1 MRIYY
6 DEKERFFHL
15 STSEMSYAIGIM
27 PDGCLIN
34 LYWGPVMH
42 SDNSIR
48 EIICQEVQS
57 YGAASL
63 GVNAQKRGSE
73 RYEIPTREP
82 YDFSEAM
89 IIPIHTD
96 GVRSLR
102 LRYVSHTIN
111 GEDLIIRTK
120 DEVYAFEVDL
130 HYKGYADL
138 PLLSRHIVIRN
149 GEEKNV
155 KLETLKSAA
164 FYLPSGRQYR
174 LTHLAGNWGSE
185 YCRNECMLTQAKT
198 VLENNRI
205 TCAAAQH
212 IPFFALDENGTATET
227 CGEIYFGVLQ
237 WSGDFKITVEQEYGK
252 QISVVGGV
260 GDYDTNY
267 ILKPGEEF
275 ETPAFVCG
283 YSGSGFERMSEVFY
297 DWQFDHIMP
306 RGKNIDKAHAVRPAL
321 YNSWYPYLFDVN
333 EKNCLEMVDKCAE
346 LGVELFVID
355 DGWMPKRVNEKA
367 GLGDWIADPE
377 RFPHGMKI
385 IADACHEKGMMF
397 GLWVEP
403 EMVNPDSE
411 LYRMHPDWV
420 INDATR
426 ERTLQRNQLV
436 LNLARDEVRDWAIA
450 WLDRVIEDYHLDYL
464 KWDMNRYVTENGW
477 PEAEKDVKQSLAIRY
492 TRNLLKIWQ
501 HMNEKYPDVLFENC
515 ASGGGRSDFGM
526 VPYADRINRS
536 DNADPVDIMVIH
548 EGFSMLFVPK
558 TAGGAGNIAP
568 ERHHIHG
575 RYTPLDYRIC
585 WGMAGSLSIGVNIL
599 TASEETMEQLKQAII
614 NYKKY
619 RADLQDAYVYRIASA
634 RTNPY
639 ALFQYVRRDRKAFT
653 LFTFAYGMRN
663 WDLQQ
668 PNFKMRGLIPDAV
681 YVCEDGTQR
690 TGESLMNF
698 GLELNMRGDFYSK
711 MSVWRMKE

>member
-1 MRIYY
+1 MRIIY
-6 DEKERFFHL
+6 DEADRFFHL
-15 STSEMSYAIGIM
+15 STTEMSYAIGIM
-27 PDGCLIN
+27 KNGCLMN
-34 LYWGPVMH
+34 LYWGSVMH
-42 SDNSIR
+42 SDESIR
-48 EIICQEVQS
+48 EIARNVTAG
-57 YGAASL
+57 YGGDSR
-63 GVNAQKRGSE
+63 GVDAQGNGAE
-73 RYEIPTREP
+73 RYELPSREP
-82 YDFSEAM
+82 MDFSEAV
-89 IIPIHTD
+89 ILPIHTD

-102 LRYVSHTIN
+102 LRYVSHEISE
-111 GEDLIIRTK
+111 GQLIIHTK
-120 DEVYAFEVDL
+120 DEVYAFEADL
-130 HYKGYADL
+130 YYKGYADL
-138 PLLSRHIVIRN
+138 PLLSRHILIRN
-149 GEEKNV
+149 KEEDRV
-155 KLETLKSAA
+155 KLESLKSGA
-164 FYLPSGRQYR
+164 FYLPSGRNYR
-174 LTHLAGNWGSE
+174 LTHLAGNWGAE

-198 VLENNRI
+198 VIENNRV
-205 TCAAAQH
+205 TCSAAQH
-212 IPFFALDENGTATET
+212 IPFFALDEDAAATESF
-227 CGEIYFGVLQ
+227 GEVYFGVLQ

-252 QISVVGGV
+252 MVTVVGGI

-267 ILKPGEEF
+267 MLKPGEEL

-283 YSGSGFERMSEVFY
+283 YSGRGFERMSEVFY

-306 RGKNIDKAHAVRPAL
+306 RGKKFDKAHAVRPAL
-321 YNSWYPYLFDVN
+321 YNSWYPYEFHVT
-333 EKNCLEMVDKCAE
+333 EKNCLEMVDRCAD
-346 LGVELFVID
+346 LGIELFVID
-355 DGWMPKRVNEKA
+355 DGWMPKRVDDKA

-377 RFPHGMKI
+377 RFPNGMQS
-385 IADACHEKGMMF
+385 IADACHKKGMMF

-411 LYRMHPDWV
+411 LYRAHPDWV
-420 INDATR
+420 INDPTR
-426 ERTLQRNQLV
+426 RRTLQRNQLV
-436 LNLARDEVRDWAIA
+436 LNLARDEVRDWAIE
-450 WLDRVIEDYHLDYL
+450 WLDRVIEDFHLDYL

-477 PEAEKDVKQSLAIRY
+477 PEAEKEDRQSLPIRY
-492 TRNLLKIWQ
+492 TKNLMKIWQ

-599 TASEETMEQLKQAII
+599 TASEETLAKLKQAVAD
-614 NYKKY
+614 YKKY

-634 RTNPY
+634 RKNPY
-639 ALFQYVRRDRKAFT
+639 ALFQYVRRDRKVFT
-653 LFTFAYGMRN
+653 LFAFAFGMRN

-668 PNFKMRGLIPDAV
+668 PKFKMRGLIPDAV
-681 YVCEDGTQR
+681 YVCENGDEK

-698 GLELNMRGDFYSK
+698 GLELNMRGDCYSS
-711 MSVWRMKE
+711 MSIWKMKE